1 KKRKCMNSHLNR
13 DGSLLRSCLIGVVA
27 ACLVALVCVSIGPKQ
42 AVSVFDLTLWQQFW
56 RGEALS
62 TDARILFQIRFPRVL
77 LGFLVGGSL
86 SLAGLLFQS
95 LLQNPL
101 ADPFIIGVSGGSAL
115 AAVLAQTL
123 LGLHDPLLI
132 VLIAFGGG
140 LAATVFVHLV
150 ALRAGTLHR
159 GVIILTGVVMNAF
172 FSAAISLTLLLAGR
186 DMPRIFAWL
195 MGSLNLPE
203 PTLLLPMFT
212 LALVVMA
219 VVFACAHPLNLLSLG
234 DFQAYHLGLAPE
246 RMKWLV
252 LAAASL
258 LTSIAVSLSGMIG
271 FIGMFVPHAVR
282 LTLGFDHR
290 FLIPWS
296 FLAGAMVL
304 AGADT
309 LVRLAPTGEVP
320 VGTVMAFLGA
330 PVFLHILFH
339 RVSRVSWQES

>member
-1 KKRKCMNSHLNR
+1 MNENTTGNGALI
-13 DGSLLRSCLIGVVA
+13 RSCLIGVLVLGVVA
-27 ACLVALVCVSIGPKQ
+27 MICVSIGPRQ
-42 AVSVFDLTLWQQFW
+42 AVSVFDLTLWQQYL
-56 RGEALS
+56 RGETLS

-115 AAVLAQTL
+115 AAVLAQTMM
-123 LGLHDPLLI
+123 GIHDPYVI
-132 VLIAFGGG
+132 VLVSFVGG
-140 LAATVFVHLV
+140 LGAMVFVHL
-150 ALRAGTLHR
+150 AASYAGSLHR
-159 GVIILTGVVMNAF
+159 GVIILTGVILNAF
-172 FSAAISLTLLLAGR
+172 FSAAISLALLLAGR

-195 MGSLNLPE
+195 MGSLNMPE
-203 PTLLLPMFT
+203 PTLLLPMSL
-212 LALVVMA
+212 LAA
-219 VVFACAHPLNLLSLG
+219 AATIVVFLCSHPLNLLALG

-282 LTLGFDHR
+282 LSLGFDHR

-304 AGADT
+304 GGADA
-309 LVRLAPTGEVP
+309 LVRLAPAGEVP

-330 PVFLHILFH
+330 PVFLHILFR
-339 RVSRVSWQES
+339 RVNRVAWQEG